1 MTNSHENKKKTPPE
15 STTPE
20 KNITPPTIDVGDAAD
35 PFERLQ
41 TKKIAIVQWSTAEER
56 AEQIQAVVKKWSKIS
71 PKIFLI
77 WCGGFFLIFLLL
89 VYVGLYYAIQS
100 SEFLQSVGLDIE
112 DVKSILIIF
121 AVLFF
126 GIIFFIWFYLL
137 VLNIYR
143 LVTVKTRKLPYVLWL
158 IGWLII
164 IISTIVAGTLSI
176 SKIRSLWSKAKV
188 ITNMLV
194 LPYLET
200 KDKPIWV
207 NDGIPVIAPLKM
219 KYQLNKD
226 QVDKNILPSLWS
238 SAQLTSFEVDCGNG
252 QTLSANQEIYLGQTN
267 NFFSDYC
274 LYLTKWSY
282 PISLKVNYL
291 DRTSGES
298 LTKSFP
304 VGDLG
309 IWAEIKMEPIDD
321 TPRFND
327 KLNEYIIWTSPVTVK
342 YIGKELFTD
351 LWLSDN
357 RIEWDFDTDG
367 QPDIID
373 NSVFEYAFG
382 YPKLYPI
389 YYRLPGIGKYAS
401 TWFNFDLRVLESDL
415 AQCTLQVEAADNDK
429 KYKRT
434 AKFDELI
441 NVASYQYTIVDTNQD
456 TVIDKFKETKNQLSY
471 TFKQGGRYEI
481 QTSYYTPDGQ
491 KGSCRSAPLTVGF
504 NGNQVSFD
512 LRWSQDDSVPFVKVS
527 DTTPVT
533 LDVVSN
539 TLYVN
544 ILPATLEF
552 TVTAVQPD
560 PTAKVQLEYDGKQ
573 VFEDRPKVFEVP
585 ITNLWTKELTFV
597 VTTEQGNV
605 SEQTYQVIVSR
616 QPVKAIIEA
625 TPMVG
630 EDPLEVVLDA
640 SGSPLYDEKDE
651 IVYFTWDFWD
661 GETKN
666 NISQGKITHTYRY
679 DPVKQTGEFYPSV
692 TVKTRLWFSDT
703 YRLPT
708 AISVKK
714 QQKTA
719 IVNVDSHPTQQVRV
733 WEVVQYRVE
742 TDGAV
747 EHIDWN
753 FGNEQILG
761 CDDRSCSS
769 ATSRY
774 DAPGEYV
781 ITAEIQY
788 SNDVPVKARTKIKV
802 Y

>member
-1 MTNSHENKKKTPPE
+1 MKQPTDDTTKKT
-15 STTPE
+15 TPTSSQE
-20 KNITPPTIDVGDAAD
+20 TPVTIDVGDAVD

-41 TKKIAIVQWSTAEER
+41 NKKVAVAANSTQAER
-56 AEQIQAVVKKWSKIS
+56 ADQVHAVIKRGSKLS

-77 WCGGFFLIFLLL
+77 WCGWFFLIFLLL

-126 GIIFFIWFYLL
+126 GIIFFIWFYIL

-143 LVTVKTRKLPYVLWL
+143 LVTVKARKLPYILWL
-158 IGWLII
+158 IGWFFI

-176 SKIRSLWSKAKV
+176 SQIRSLWSKAKV

-194 LPYLET
+194 LPYVDT

-207 NDGIPVIAPLKM
+207 NDGIPVVAPLKM

-226 QVDKNILPSLWS
+226 QVDNNILPSLGN

-252 QTLSANQEIYLGQTN
+252 QVLNATQQIYLGQTN
-267 NFFSDYC
+267 NFFPGYC
-274 LYLTKWSY
+274 LYLNKWSY
-282 PISLKVNYL
+282 PITLKVNYL
-291 DRTSGES
+291 DRASGES
-298 LTKSFP
+298 LTKTFP

-309 IWAEIKMEPIDD
+309 IWAEIKMEPVDD
-321 TPRFND
+321 EAKLND

-342 YIGKELFTD
+342 FRGQLLFTD
-351 LWLSDN
+351 LQLDDD
-357 RIEWDFDTDG
+357 RIEWDFDADG
-367 QPDIID
+367 QPDITD
-373 NSVFEYAFG
+373 NTAFEFPFG
-382 YPKLYPI
+382 YSKLYPI

-401 TWFNFDLRVLESDL
+401 TWFTFDLRVLESEL
-415 AQCTLQVEAADNDK
+415 AQCTLQVEPVDNDK

-441 NVASYQYTIVDTNQD
+441 NVASYQYTIVDTNLD
-456 TVIDKFKETKNQLSY
+456 TVVDKLKDTKNQFTYS
-471 TFKQGGRYEI
+471 FKQGGRYEI
-481 QTSYYTPDGQ
+481 QTSYFTPDG
-491 KGSCRSAPLTVGF
+491 KKWSCVSTPLTVWF
-504 NGNQVSFD
+504 NWNQVSFD
-512 LRWSQDDSVPFVKVS
+512 LKWSQDTESPFVRVDEK
-527 DTTPVT
+527 TPVT

-539 TLYVN
+539 AIRVN
-544 ILPATLEF
+544 LLPALLEF
-552 TVTAVQPD
+552 TITGVQPD

-573 VFEDRPKVFEVP
+573 IFEDRPKVFEVP
-585 ITNLWTKELTFV
+585 ITTLGKKELTFIV
-597 VTTEQGNV
+597 ITEQGN
-605 SEQTYQVIVSR
+605 ETKQTYEVTISR
-616 QPVKAIIEA
+616 QPVKALIEA
-625 TPMVG
+625 TPLVG
-630 EDPLEVVLDA
+630 EDPLEVTLDA
-640 SGSPLYDEKDE
+640 SISPLYDEKDE
-651 IVYFTWDFWD
+651 IVYFTRDFGD
-661 GETKN
+661 GETKE

-679 DPVKQTGEFYPSV
+679 DNAKQNGEFFPSV
-692 TVKTRLWFSDT
+692 TVKTRLGFTDT

-714 QQKTA
+714 QQKSAT
-719 IVNVDSHPTQQVRV
+719 VNVDSHPTQQVRV
-733 WEVVQYRVE
+733 GEVVQFRVE

-753 FGNEQILG
+753 FGNEQVLG

-774 DAPGEYV
+774 DTAGEYT

-788 SNDVPVKARTKIKV
+788 ANDIPVKARTKIRV